1 MDGYTIPEAAARL
14 GVPARDL
21 REWIENGRLHAV
33 RVRGRWRIPEETLRS
48 PADDPTGAEEPSAVE
63 VAELRVRLAR
73 LESRLEELEREDP
86 GARPM
91 SMRPALAPLFR
102 DGAPRPGPDL

>member
-1 MDGYTIPEAAARL
+1 MDGFTIPEAAARL
-14 GVPARDL
+14 GVPARDI

-48 PADDPTGAEEPSAVE
+48 PADEPTGADEPAGE

-86 GARPM
+86 GARPA
-91 SMRPALAPLFR
+91 SMPPALAPLFR
-102 DGAPRPGPDL
+102 DSASRHGRNF